1 MDKQLFSYF
10 IDTISALTIR
20 LHSGSKLREDELFTK
35 SSSAGRSTASSY
47 KEENMVGRNTAIR
60 NLSEVTQTKKMIRED
75 PSSFFSN
82 SKLKIALILL
92 CISLAVITFF
102 SFFLIWQVSNVEHFL
117 FEIFGVVLSSI
128 IAFFCL
134 NRAVILKHKISLF
147 IGLGFVASSII
158 DSLHAI
164 VSLNFLGDNLFLN
177 YFIPQTWVAGR
188 IIDSSMMIVAFRLYA
203 KFLLPA
209 KKFDKNKVTKKTFT
223 MIGIIIILSIGS
235 IFISLVSPIP
245 LLLLEDFVVHRP
257 LDVLGAGLFLAA
269 AVMFVKMRGNLV
281 QDHFFKGL
289 FAYLI
294 INFFAEI
301 IISFSSA
308 NFNAQ
313 FNISHILKN
322 VGYFVVILFLVK
334 SIILQYQTKHNLVE
348 RLQTTYYQL
357 EQNEQKFRELYETSP
372 DLYRSINTDG
382 KIIECNQRYAQ
393 RLQYKKEEII
403 GASIFDH
410 VSEDTIDQLKESFE
424 RWKQRGISNN
434 HEIQMKRKDGSTFPA
449 LVSATSI
456 YDENG
461 NLIASNTTI
470 KDLTE
475 INKAK
480 EQIQEEKLKRL
491 TAIGELSARIA
502 HDLRNPMSV
511 IKNTTELI
519 ELELDAKHDESLSKK
534 FQRINRAITRINHQ
548 VENVLD
554 FVRDKPLEFENTSVS
569 SILNYVIDKI
579 NVPSDVTINLPKNDV
594 KIYCDFEKLEIVFIN
609 LITNAIQAMS
619 NTGEI
624 NIRFTDEESQVIIE
638 FEDFGPGIPEKSLS
652 KIFDPLFTTRQ
663 VGTGLGLPS
672 CKNIVE
678 KHGGTIEVKTRIDEG
693 TTFVIKLPKKL
704 NLVAVDTN

>member
-10 IDTISALTIR
+10 LDTINALAIR

-35 SSSAGRSTASSY
+35 SASTSRSTTSSY
-47 KEENMVGRNTAIR
+47 KENMVGRNTAIR
-60 NLSEVTQTKKMIRED
+60 NLSEVVQTKKMIHKD

-82 SKLKIALILL
+82 SKLKIALISL
-92 CISLAVITFF
+92 CIPLAVITFL
-102 SFFLIWQVSNVEHFL
+102 SFFSIWQVSDIEHFF
-117 FEIFGVVLSSI
+117 FEIFGVILSSI

-134 NRAVILKHKISLF
+134 NRAFILKHKISLF

-164 VSLNFLGDNLFLN
+164 VSINFLGDSLFLN

-188 IIDSSMMIVAFRLYA
+188 IIDSSMLIVAFGLYA

-209 KKFDKNKVTKKTFT
+209 KKFDKNKITKKTFT
-223 MIGIIIILSIGS
+223 IIGIITIISIGS
-235 IFISLVSPIP
+235 IFVSLIFPIP
-245 LLLLEDFVVHRP
+245 LLLLEDSVIHRP
-257 LDVLGAGLFLAA
+257 LDLLGAGLFLAA
-269 AVMFVKMRGNLV
+269 AVIFVKMRSNLV

-313 FNISHILKN
+313 FNISHILKII
-322 VGYFVVILFLVK
+322 GYFVVILFLVK
-334 SIILQYQTKHNLVE
+334 SIILQYQTKYNLVE
-348 RLQTTYYQL
+348 RLQTTYNQL
-357 EQNEQKFRELYETSP
+357 EKSEQKFRELYETSP
-372 DLYRSINTDG
+372 DLYRSINTEG
-382 KIIECNQRYAQ
+382 KILDCNQRYAQ
-393 RLQYKKEEII
+393 RLQYKKEEVI

-410 VSEDTIDQLKESFE
+410 VSEDTIDQLKKSFE
-424 RWKQRGISNN
+424 RWKQQGISNN
-434 HEIQMKRKDGSTFPA
+434 HEVQMKRKDGSTFSA
-449 LVSATSI
+449 LISATSI
-456 YDENG
+456 YDESG

-480 EQIQEEKLKRL
+480 EQIQEEKIKRL
-491 TAIGELSARIA
+491 TAIGELSSRIA

-511 IKNTTELI
+511 IKNTIELI
-519 ELELDAKHDESLSKK
+519 ELELDAKHDVSFSKK

-554 FVRDKPLEFENTSVS
+554 FVKDKPLHFENTSLS
-569 SILNYVIDKI
+569 SILNFVIDRI
-579 NVPSDVTINLPKNDV
+579 NVPSDIAVNLPKNDV

-609 LITNAIQAMS
+609 LITNAVQAMS
-619 NTGEI
+619 NRGEI
-624 NIRFTDEESQVIIE
+624 NIRFMDEENQVIIE
-638 FEDFGPGIPEKSLS
+638 IQDSGPGIPKKNLS

-672 CKNIVE
+672 CKNIVK
-678 KHGGTIEVKTRIDEG
+678 KHNGTISVKTKLGEG

-704 NLVAVDTN
+704 NLVTVDTN

>member
-10 IDTISALTIR
+10 LDTINALAIR

-35 SSSAGRSTASSY
+35 SASTSRSTTSSY
-47 KEENMVGRNTAIR
+47 KENMVGRNTAIR
-60 NLSEVTQTKKMIRED
+60 NLSEVVQTKKMIHKD

-82 SKLKIALILL
+82 SKLKIALISL
-92 CISLAVITFF
+92 CIPLAVITFL
-102 SFFLIWQVSNVEHFL
+102 SFFSIWQVSDIEHFF
-117 FEIFGVVLSSI
+117 FEIFGVILSSI

-134 NRAVILKHKISLF
+134 NRAFILKHKISLF

-164 VSLNFLGDNLFLN
+164 VSINFLGDSLFLN

-188 IIDSSMMIVAFRLYA
+188 IIDSSMLIVAFGLYA

-209 KKFDKNKVTKKTFT
+209 KKFDKNKITKKTFT
-223 MIGIIIILSIGS
+223 IIGIITIISIGS
-235 IFISLVSPIP
+235 IFVSLIFPIP
-245 LLLLEDFVVHRP
+245 LLLLEDSVIHRP
-257 LDVLGAGLFLAA
+257 LDILGAGLFFTA
-269 AVMFVKMRGNLV
+269 AVIFVKMRSNLV

-313 FNISHILKN
+313 FNISHILKII
-322 VGYFVVILFLVK
+322 GYFVVILFLVK
-334 SIILQYQTKHNLVE
+334 SIILQYQTKYNLVE
-348 RLQTTYYQL
+348 RLQTTYSQL
-357 EQNEQKFRELYETSP
+357 EKSEQKFRELYETSP
-372 DLYRSINTDG
+372 DLYRSINTEG
-382 KIIECNQRYAQ
+382 KILDCNQRYAQ
-393 RLQYKKEEII
+393 RLQYKKEEVI

-410 VSEDTIDQLKESFE
+410 VSEDTIDQLKKSFE
-424 RWKQRGISNN
+424 RWKQQGISNN
-434 HEIQMKRKDGSTFPA
+434 HEVQMKRKDGSTFSA
-449 LVSATSI
+449 LISATSI
-456 YDENG
+456 YDESG

-480 EQIQEEKLKRL
+480 EQIQEEKIKRL

-519 ELELDAKHDESLSKK
+519 ELELDAKHDVSFSKK

-554 FVRDKPLEFENTSVS
+554 FVKDKPLHFENTSLS
-569 SILNYVIDKI
+569 SILNFVIDRI
-579 NVPSDVTINLPKNDV
+579 NVPSDIAVNLPKNDV

-609 LITNAIQAMS
+609 LITNAVQAMS
-619 NTGEI
+619 NRGEI
-624 NIRFTDEESQVIIE
+624 NIRFMDEENQVIIE
-638 FEDFGPGIPEKSLS
+638 IQDSGPGIPKKNLS

-672 CKNIVE
+672 CKNIVK
-678 KHGGTIEVKTRIDEG
+678 KHNGTISVKTKLGEG

-704 NLVAVDTN
+704 NLVTVDTN

>member
-35 SSSAGRSTASSY
+35 SSSAGRSTTSSY

-82 SKLKIALILL
+82 SKLKIALISL
-92 CISLAVITFF
+92 CIPLAVITFL
-102 SFFLIWQVSNVEHFL
+102 SFFSIWQVNDIEHFF

-134 NRAVILKHKISLF
+134 NRAIILKHKISLF

-158 DSLHAI
+158 DSLHAV
-164 VSLNFLGDNLFLN
+164 VSINFLGDNLFLN

-188 IIDSSMMIVAFRLYA
+188 IVDSSMMIVAFGLYA

-209 KKFDKNKVTKKTFT
+209 KKFDKNKITKKSFT
-223 MIGIIIILSIGS
+223 IIGIITTISMGS
-235 IFISLVSPIP
+235 IFVSLVFPIP
-245 LLLLEDFVVHRP
+245 LLLLEDFVIHRP
-257 LDVLGAGLFLAA
+257 LDFLGAGLFLAA
-269 AVMFVKMRGNLV
+269 AVMFVKIRSNLV
-281 QDHFFKGL
+281 QDHFFKGI

-313 FNISHILKN
+313 FNISHILKI

-348 RLQTTYYQL
+348 RLQTTYSQL
-357 EQNEQKFRELYETSP
+357 KKSEQKFRELYETSP
-372 DLYRSINTDG
+372 DLYRSINTEG
-382 KIIECNQRYAQ
+382 KILDCNQRYAQ

-410 VSEDTIDQLKESFE
+410 VSEDTIDQLKKSFE

-434 HEIQMKRKDGSTFPA
+434 HEVQMKRKDGSTFPA

-456 YDENG
+456 YDESG

-480 EQIQEEKLKRL
+480 EQIQEEKIKRL

-534 FQRINRAITRINHQ
+534 FQRINRAVTRINHQ
-548 VENVLD
+548 VDNVLD
-554 FVRDKPLEFENTSVS
+554 FVKNKPLQFENTSLS
-569 SILNYVIDKI
+569 SILNFVIDKI
-579 NVPSDVTINLPKNDV
+579 NVPSDVAINLPKNDV

-619 NTGEI
+619 NHGEI
-624 NIRFTDEESQVIIE
+624 NVRFMDEENQVIVEIQ
-638 FEDFGPGIPEKSLS
+638 DSGPGIPKKSLS

-678 KHGGTIEVKTRIDEG
+678 KHGGTIEVKTRIGEG
-693 TTFVIKLPKKL
+693 TIFVIKLPKKF
-704 NLVAVDTN
+704 NLVTVDTN

>member
-10 IDTISALTIR
+10 LDTINALAIR

-35 SSSAGRSTASSY
+35 SASTSRSTTSSY

-60 NLSEVTQTKKMIRED
+60 NLSEVVQTKKMIHKD

-82 SKLKIALILL
+82 SKLKIALISL
-92 CISLAVITFF
+92 CIPLAVITFL
-102 SFFLIWQVSNVEHFL
+102 SFFSIWQVSDIEHFF

-134 NRAVILKHKISLF
+134 NRAFILKHKISLF

-164 VSLNFLGDNLFLN
+164 VSINFLGDSLFLN

-188 IIDSSMMIVAFRLYA
+188 IIDSSMLIVAFGLYA

-209 KKFDKNKVTKKTFT
+209 KKFDKNKITKKTFT
-223 MIGIIIILSIGS
+223 IIGIITIISIGS
-235 IFISLVSPIP
+235 IFVSLIFPIP
-245 LLLLEDFVVHRP
+245 LLLLEDFVIHRP
-257 LDVLGAGLFLAA
+257 LDILGAGLFLAA
-269 AVMFVKMRGNLV
+269 AVIFVKMRSNLV

-313 FNISHILKN
+313 FNISHILKII
-322 VGYFVVILFLVK
+322 GYFVVILFLVK
-334 SIILQYQTKHNLVE
+334 SIILQYQTKYNLVE
-348 RLQTTYYQL
+348 RLQTTYSQL
-357 EQNEQKFRELYETSP
+357 EKSEQKFRELYETSP
-372 DLYRSINTDG
+372 DLYRSINTEG
-382 KIIECNQRYAQ
+382 KILDCNQRYAQ
-393 RLQYKKEEII
+393 RLQYKKEEVI

-410 VSEDTIDQLKESFE
+410 VSEDTIDQLKKSFE
-424 RWKQRGISNN
+424 RWKQQGVSNN
-434 HEIQMKRKDGSTFPA
+434 HEVQMKRKDGSTFSA

-456 YDENG
+456 YDESG

-480 EQIQEEKLKRL
+480 EQIQEEKIKRL

-519 ELELDAKHDESLSKK
+519 ELELDAKHDVSFSKK

-554 FVRDKPLEFENTSVS
+554 FVKDKPLHFENTSLS
-569 SILNYVIDKI
+569 SILNFVIDRI
-579 NVPSDVTINLPKNDV
+579 DVTSDVAVNLPKNDV

-609 LITNAIQAMS
+609 LITNAVQAMS
-619 NTGEI
+619 NRGEI
-624 NIRFTDEESQVIIE
+624 NIRFMDEENQVIIE
-638 FEDFGPGIPEKSLS
+638 IQDSGPGIPKKNLS

-672 CKNIVE
+672 CKNIVK
-678 KHGGTIEVKTRIDEG
+678 KHNGTISVKTKLGEG

-704 NLVAVDTN
+704 NLVTVDTN

>member
-10 IDTISALTIR
+10 IDTISALAIR

-35 SSSAGRSTASSY
+35 SSSAGRSTTSSY

-60 NLSEVTQTKKMIRED
+60 NLSEVAQTKKMIHKD

-92 CISLAVITFF
+92 CIPLAVITFF
-102 SFFLIWQVSNVEHFL
+102 SFFLIWQVSDIEHFF

-134 NRAVILKHKISLF
+134 NRAIILKHKISLF

-188 IIDSSMMIVAFRLYA
+188 IIDSSMMIVAFGLYT

-223 MIGIIIILSIGS
+223 IIGIIIILSIGS
-235 IFISLVSPIP
+235 IFISLVFPIP

-313 FNISHILKN
+313 FNISHILKI

-348 RLQTTYYQL
+348 RLQTTYHQL
-357 EQNEQKFRELYETSP
+357 EQSEQKFRELYETSP

-410 VSEDTIDQLKESFE
+410 VSEDTVDQLKKSFE

-434 HEIQMKRKDGSTFPA
+434 HEVQMKRKDGSTFPA

-480 EQIQEEKLKRL
+480 EQIQEEKIKRL

-511 IKNTTELI
+511 IKNTMELI
-519 ELELDAKHDESLSKK
+519 EMELDAKHDESISKK
-534 FQRINRAITRINHQ
+534 FNRINRAIMRINHQ

-554 FVRDKPLEFENTSVS
+554 FVRDKPLEFENTSVF

-579 NVPSDVTINLPKNDV
+579 NVPSDVTINLPKNDL

-619 NTGEI
+619 NTGKI
-624 NIRFTDEESQVIIE
+624 NIRFTDEESQIIIE
-638 FEDFGPGIPEKSLS
+638 IEDFGPGIPEESLS

-704 NLVAVDTN
+704 NLVTVDTN

>member
-188 IIDSSMMIVAFRLYA
+188 IIDSSMMIVAFGLYA

-235 IFISLVSPIP
+235 IFISLVFPIP

-357 EQNEQKFRELYETSP
+357 EQSEQKFRELYETSP

-638 FEDFGPGIPEKSLS
+638 IEDFGPGIPEKSLS

-704 NLVAVDTN
+704 NLVAVDAK